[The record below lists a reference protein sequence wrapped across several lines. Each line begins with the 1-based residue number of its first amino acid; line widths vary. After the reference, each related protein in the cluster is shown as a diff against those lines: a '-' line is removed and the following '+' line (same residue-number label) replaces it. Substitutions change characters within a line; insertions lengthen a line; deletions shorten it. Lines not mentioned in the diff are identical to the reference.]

1 MGKSAER
8 KRNEKEIR
16 TSTKSFDK
24 TRGKLESYKFTD
36 QYAGLE
42 AAQAQAGTLGG
53 PSTYDAAQAQAGQIG
68 QAQGYQAQGYD
79 AAQAQAAQAG
89 KTNLG
94 EDTGRTNQFA
104 NLQVSTAASDRRA
117 AETDAALAS
126 TQESGLVSGAGG
138 ATALAQAAAKSKAD
152 VSADLAQ
159 NEAQNQQLRAQGAT
173 DVQREDLSQR
183 NLSRQ
188 ANIQQDQYNT
198 GLQQQT
204 NLANQQATNQ
214 ASQFGASAQNQ
225 AAQFGA
231 AASNQFAS
239 QQFGAENQF
248 ALANQQAENQSY
260 QFGASAQNQFAQ
272 AQFGADNQFA
282 AQNAQSQNQFALAR
296 AQGASQQQEN
306 QYNQL
311 ANLYSQDAAQ
321 KNAAFQTEGARKQRK
336 SSFWGGIAGAA
347 IGAVGTI
354 ASGGASGSDPE
365 LKENI
370 NRIGTSPS
378 GLPIYEWDYKDGS
391 GRYQGTMSTDVPE
404 YALAKG
410 IFGGYDGVFYDKI
423 DVELK
428 RVG

>member
-16 TSTKSFDK
+16 TSTQSFDK
-24 TRGKLESYKFTD
+24 TRGKLEGYKFTD

-68 QAQGYQAQGYD
+68 QAQGYTAQGYD
-79 AAQAQAAQAG
+79 AAQATAAQAA

-94 EDTGRTNQFA
+94 EGTGRTNQFA
-104 NLQVSTAASDRRA
+104 NLQVSTAATDRKA
-117 AETDAALAS
+117 AETDQALAA
-126 TQESGLVSGAGG
+126 QQQSGLVTGGGG
-138 ATALAQAAAKSKAD
+138 ATALASAAAGSKAD
-152 VSADLAQ
+152 IAADLQGQEAR
-159 NEAQNQQLRAQGAT
+159 NEQLRAQGAT
-173 DVQREDLSQR
+173 SVQQEDLQQR

-204 NLANQQATNQ
+204 SLANQQATNQ
-214 ASQFGASAQNQ
+214 ASQFTAGAQNQ

-231 AASNQFAS
+231 AAQNDFTS

-248 ALANQQAENQSY
+248 ALANQQAQNQSY

-282 AQNAQSQNQFALAR
+282 AQNAQSQNQFSLAR

-321 KNAAFQTEGARKQRK
+321 KNAAFQVESSRKQRK
-336 SSFWGGIAGAA
+336 SSFWGGIAGSA
-347 IGAVGTI
+347 IGAAGAI
-354 ASGGASGSDPE
+354 ASGGASGSDPR

-370 NRIGTSPS
+370 ERIGVSES
-378 GLPIYEWDYKDGS
+378 GIPIYEWDYKDGS
-391 GRYQGTMSTDVPE
+391 GRYQGTMSTDVPKE
-404 YALAKG
+404 ALAEG
-410 IFGGYDGVFYDKI
+410 LFGGYDGVYYDKI
-423 DVELK
+423 DVEFK